1 MEPAVG
7 AGPSISTV
15 RTQRLADGI
24 STAEISKLGDQHYR
38 AKIVARGSVLAT
50 LETKGHDDGL
60 DANGSYIVLSSGGV
74 ISAHA

>member
-7 AGPSISTV
+7 AGLSISVV

-24 STAEISKLGDQHYR
+24 STAEITKLGDQHYR

-50 LETKGHDDGL
+50 LETKGH
-60 DANGSYIVLSSGGV
+60 A
-74 ISAHA
+74 SASTPTAATSCSAATA